1 LRAILRPA
9 ADVAL
14 GCFLFDCCC
23 VGEVASLVGAA
34 STGEAAVALFPFLDE
49 VPVELE
55 LGLDVEAF
63 LCGDCLVVGAV
74 DGVDALRLDDDG
86 VVLGFIWIIFLDL
99 VGGGGKLNSSS
110 AVVEDAADA
119 VAAAVRFVPA
129 RAAELAL
136 FLRSGEA
143 GDVGDCDINDPLRLF
158 AIPLS
163 AATGLNAAGGKANEC
178 SDMASMAWKEDSL
191 MINSP
196 DAAGVGGRWAGMSV
210 QIGRDRC
217 IRQTALHR

>member
-1 LRAILRPA
+1 M
-9 ADVAL
+9 
-14 GCFLFDCCC
+14 
-23 VGEVASLVGAA
+23 GEVASLLGVA
-34 STGEAAVALFPFLDE
+34 STGEVAVALFPFLDE
-49 VPVELE
+49 VPVEPE

-63 LCGDCLVVGAV
+63 FCGDCLVAGAVDV
-74 DGVDALRLDDDG
+74 DGVDALRLDDG

-99 VGGGGKLNSSS
+99 VGGGGRLNSSS

-143 GDVGDCDINDPLRLF
+143 GDMGDGDINDPLRLF

-191 MINSP
+191 MMNSP
-196 DAAGVGGRWAGMSV
+196 DAAGVGGR
-210 QIGRDRC
+210 
-217 IRQTALHR
+217 